1 MNKNSNIFFKKKI
14 LIYGLGKSGKSTFSF
29 LNSKSKVRVFDDTKS
44 NIVSKNVKKKF
55 INYKEILQTNF
66 DRIILSPGIDI
77 NKCKL
82 SKYLK
87 KNYSKIHTDF
97 DVFFEFNKNSCI
109 TVTGTN
115 GKSTTCQLLYE
126 VLLNQKYD
134 VKLAGNIGNPIL
146 SVKNIK
152 ENTIFILEASSY
164 QLEYSKIFRSK
175 YAIILNLSPDH
186 IERHRNIKNYVNAK
200 FKLIKGQSA
209 KHFAFVK
216 KDDPLILKELKNK
229 RYKSRIIK
237 VDTKK
242 NYKFLKKINNN
253 YFSTEA
259 NLENLMFV
267 IEISK
272 KLKLKSNLF
281 EKSIQQFKGLKYRQQ
296 IIFKSKKL
304 TIINDSKSTSFA
316 SSIGVLKNYSNI
328 FWLIGGRHKKGD
340 KFILPKKYFKNIKAY
355 IYGKNKTFFNEK
367 LKNKIIYKNYQTLKD
382 ALRNILIVIK
392 KDKLINQTII
402 FSPSAASFDSFKNFE
417 DRGAYF
423 NKLVRRYISG

>member
-1 MNKNSNIFFKKKI
+1 
-14 LIYGLGKSGKSTFSF
+14 
-29 LNSKSKVRVFDDTKS
+29 
-44 NIVSKNVKKKF
+44 
-55 INYKEILQTNF
+55 
-66 DRIILSPGIDI
+66 
-77 NKCKL
+77 
-82 SKYLK
+82 
-87 KNYSKIHTDF
+87 
-97 DVFFEFNKNSCI
+97 
-109 TVTGTN
+109 
-115 GKSTTCQLLYE
+115 
-126 VLLNQKYD
+126 
-134 VKLAGNIGNPIL
+134 
-146 SVKNIK
+146 
-152 ENTIFILEASSY
+152 
-164 QLEYSKIFRSK
+164 
-175 YAIILNLSPDH
+175 
-186 IERHRNIKNYVNAK
+186 
-200 FKLIKGQSA
+200 
-209 KHFAFVK
+209 
-216 KDDPLILKELKNK
+216 
-229 RYKSRIIK
+229 
-237 VDTKK
+237 
-242 NYKFLKKINNN
+242 
-253 YFSTEA
+253 
-259 NLENLMFV
+259 MFV